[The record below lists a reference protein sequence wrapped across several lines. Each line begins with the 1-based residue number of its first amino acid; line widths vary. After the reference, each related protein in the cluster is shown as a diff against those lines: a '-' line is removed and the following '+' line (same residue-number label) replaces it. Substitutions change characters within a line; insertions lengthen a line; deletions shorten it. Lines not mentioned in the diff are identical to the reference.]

1 MQHSKL
7 TMKFNNN
14 LILGDNDIFLPIHI
28 VVISENGRV
37 KFFVK
42 HEFSVCFILF
52 INKIFIKT
60 N

>member
-1 MQHSKL
+1 
-7 TMKFNNN
+7 MKFNNN
-14 LILGDNDIFLPIHI
+14 LILGDNDIFLPVHI

>member
-1 MQHSKL
+1 MIR
-7 TMKFNNN
+7 NE
-14 LILGDNDIFLPIHI
+14 NDMLLYVHV

-42 HEFSVCFILF
+42 HEFSVCFKLF
-52 INKIFIKT
+52 INQYALR